1 MSKEIIV
8 GFENNKKWR
17 FDSYGIGELTANKWR
32 LLSDLKMI
40 NNGDL
45 TPIEWRINCNLNI
58 INSGD

>member
-45 TPIEWRINCNLNI
+45 TPNK
-58 INSGD
+58 